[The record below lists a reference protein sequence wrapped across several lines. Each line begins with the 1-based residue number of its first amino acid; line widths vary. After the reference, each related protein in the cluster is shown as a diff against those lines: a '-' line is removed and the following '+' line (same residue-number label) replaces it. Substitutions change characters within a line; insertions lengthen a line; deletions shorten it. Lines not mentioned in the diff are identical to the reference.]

1 MRYKPTHV
9 GYLTGVD
16 LDEVADRLYGLPP
29 SEFTAAREA
38 EARAAKDAGDT
49 RLSREIGRL
58 RKPTVSA
65 WAVNRAVR
73 EHPDDL
79 RELLEVGE
87 ELRRAWAAHD
97 AEALAE
103 VARRRGAVT
112 GRVGRL
118 VKEDAGLSAAAA
130 VEVDRTLDA
139 AVVDEGAAAEVRQG
153 RLVRPL
159 EYSGFTPAPTRPPA
173 GRPVGTAGAEAA
185 TGKGRTPAGAG
196 AATAGRAAGSTGGGA
211 EAGGVAGVAEA
222 GGVAGVG
229 AEAGGVAG
237 VAEAGGVAGVGA
249 EAGGIAGVGAEA
261 GGAGRARGAAAAGG
275 AGAARK
281 AAAEERARREAE
293 AHAAREARRAQERM
307 EAEATYLEWREAL
320 AEAVQE
326 HDKRAEKV
334 ARLERKLTK
343 ARGRLRESE
352 QRLEV
357 ARREERHARHRLEG

>member
-1 MRYKPTHV
+1 M
-9 GYLTGVD
+9 D

-38 EARAAKDAGDT
+38 EARAAKDAGDAT
-49 RLSREIGRL
+49 LSREIGRL

-73 EHPDDL
+73 EHPDEL

-97 AEALAE
+97 AEALAG
-103 VARRRGAVT
+103 VARRRGAVAE
-112 GRVGRL
+112 RVGRL
-118 VKEDAGLSAAAA
+118 VKEDVALSAAAA

-139 AVVDEGAAAEVRQG
+139 AVVDEGAAAEVRRG
-153 RLVRPL
+153 HLVRPL
-159 EYSGFTPAPTRPPA
+159 EYSGFAPAPAPTSAPSPSPPSA
-173 GRPVGTAGAEAA
+173 SGAEPRTGEGSRAAPARTARRAGA
-185 TGKGRTPAGAG
+185 PAEEPG
-196 AATAGRAAGSTGGGA
+196 GRAARKAAEEPGG
-211 EAGGVAGVAEA
+211 
-222 GGVAGVG
+222 
-229 AEAGGVAG
+229 
-237 VAEAGGVAGVGA
+237 
-249 EAGGIAGVGAEA
+249 
-261 GGAGRARGAAAAGG
+261 R
-275 AGAARK
+275 AARK

-293 AHAAREARRAQERM
+293 ARAAREARRAQERVD
-307 EAEATYLEWREAL
+307 AEAAYLEWREAL
-320 AEAVQE
+320 TEAVRE

-343 ARGRLRESE
+343 ARAKLRESE

>member
-1 MRYKPTHV
+1 M
-9 GYLTGVD
+9 D

-38 EARAAKDAGDT
+38 EARAAKDAGDAK
-49 RLSREIGRL
+49 LSREIGRL

-65 WAVNRAVR
+65 WAVNRAAR

-103 VARRRGAVT
+103 VARRRGAVAE
-112 GRVGRL
+112 RVGRL
-118 VKEDAGLSAAAA
+118 VKEDMGLSAAAS

-159 EYSGFTPAPTRPPA
+159 EYSGFAPAPAPARAEAEQGEAGAEGAGVSGTTSSTSSASGSRSPAGAA
-173 GRPVGTAGAEAA
+173 GRPAREV
-185 TGKGRTPAGAG
+185 
-196 AATAGRAAGSTGGGA
+196 RAS
-211 EAGGVAGVAEA
+211 
-222 GGVAGVG
+222 
-229 AEAGGVAG
+229 
-237 VAEAGGVAGVGA
+237 
-249 EAGGIAGVGAEA
+249 
-261 GGAGRARGAAAAGG
+261 
-275 AGAARK
+275 RK

-293 AHAAREARRAQERM
+293 ARAAREARRAQERM

-320 AEAVQE
+320 TEAVRE

-343 ARGRLRESE
+343 ARAKLRESE

-357 ARREERHARHRLEG
+357 ARREERHARRRLEG

>member
-1 MRYKPTHV
+1 M
-9 GYLTGVD
+9 D

-29 SEFTAAREA
+29 SEFTAARAA
-38 EARAAKDAGDT
+38 EARAAKDEGDA

-118 VKEDAGLSAAAA
+118 VKEDAGLSAAAS

-159 EYSGFTPAPTRPPA
+159 EYSGFTPAPA
-173 GRPVGTAGAEAA
+173 GSAGAEAA
-185 TGKGRTPAGAG
+185 TA
-196 AATAGRAAGSTGGGA
+196 TGGA
-211 EAGGVAGVAEA
+211 LGGRDAADRVAEA
-222 GGVAGVG
+222 GGVRSAGRAEDAEDPGRASG
-229 AEAGGVAG
+229 AEGAG
-237 VAEAGGVAGVGA
+237 
-249 EAGGIAGVGAEA
+249 
-261 GGAGRARGAAAAGG
+261 GRARGAAGAGG
-275 AGAARK
+275 ARAARK

-293 AHAAREARRAQERM
+293 ARAAREARRAQERA
-307 EAEATYLEWREAL
+307 EAEAAYLEWRDAL

-334 ARLERKLTK
+334 ARLQRKLAK

-357 ARREERHARHRLEG
+357 ARREERHARRRLEG

>member
-1 MRYKPTHV
+1 M
-9 GYLTGVD
+9 D

-29 SEFTAAREA
+29 SEFTAARAA
-38 EARAAKDAGDT
+38 EARAAKDAGDAT
-49 RLSREIGRL
+49 LSREIGRL

-103 VARRRGAVT
+103 VARRRGAVAE
-112 GRVGRL
+112 RVGRL
-118 VKEDAGLSAAAA
+118 VTQDAGLSAAAA

-139 AVVDEGAAAEVRQG
+139 AVVDEGAAAEVRRG

-159 EYSGFTPAPTRPPA
+159 EYSGFAPAPAESGAGTRRA
-173 GRPVGTAGAEAA
+173 EAAGAEAA
-185 TGKGRTPAGAG
+185 TGRADGAPGARSEAG
-196 AATAGRAAGSTGGGA
+196 TGGS
-211 EAGGVAGVAEA
+211 
-222 GGVAGVG
+222 
-229 AEAGGVAG
+229 
-237 VAEAGGVAGVGA
+237 
-249 EAGGIAGVGAEA
+249 
-261 GGAGRARGAAAAGG
+261 R
-275 AGAARK
+275 AARK
-281 AAAEERARREAE
+281 AAAEERARRETE
-293 AHAAREARRAQERM
+293 ARAAREARRAQERM
-307 EAEATYLEWREAL
+307 EAESAYLEWRETL

-326 HDKRAEKV
+326 HETRLEKV

-343 ARGRLRESE
+343 ARRKLRESE

-357 ARREERHARHRLEG
+357 ARREERHARRRLEG